1 MDPDLYKAAAKGEI
15 DPFNKIAKDHL
26 GSILTHNKNT
36 VLHVNIAS
44 QTHKQN
50 REGEIGLMKS
60 HNRNQVHH
68 VHLVTNLFQIQIH
81 NRGGESVSTKFVE
94 QILEMCPSLLLQVNA
109 KGHRSVVKALIEFAK
124 GLPQDLESGVES
136 TARQM
141 LGMTNDEKNTALLEA
156 VQHGSLDVVKMLIKA
171 DPDVPYSANCRGE
184 TPLYMAAARGIYFY
198 EMVAEI
204 SENCPSAAHEGPNGK
219 TALHA
224 AAISYEPGYDPVVSK
239 LLEKRKSLTR
249 ERDQHGWTPLHYA
262 AYSGNFGGTHLL
274 LESDRSAALIANKDR
289 KMTALHLAAGQ
300 GNESIMDAIIDHCP
314 ECCELVDDRGGNV
327 LHFAMVSFSARKL
340 KDLLDKYPLVW
351 NLINEKDVKGN
362 TPLHVLAALCPQS
375 YYVVSY
381 VVPWNTGRAYYEA
394 VNKQNISVHHIVRRG
409 FPNLEQEIGELTE
422 ADGSGQYP
430 EGVVKMKK
438 DKIEKYSFWKFVDEN
453 VIGMT
458 EASESHLVVAAL
470 IATVTFAA
478 AFTLPGGYKTDN
490 EDGRNRG
497 TAILTK
503 NAAFQAFVVSDAIAM
518 VLSLSAVFVHFIL
531 SLKLFRKFICLFVFA
546 LLLTLV
552 AMLAMVVAFITG
564 TYAVLSP
571 SLGLAI
577 VTCFIGLTFFL
588 LVIFMFYQ
596 ALKNVD
602 DED

>member
-26 GSILTHNKNT
+26 GSIVTHNKNT

-109 KGHRSVVKALIEFAK
+109 KGDAPLHVAAKCGHRSVVKALIEFAK

-141 LGMTNDEKNTALLEA
+141 LEMTNDEKNTALHEA
-156 VQHGSLDVVKMLIKA
+156 VQH
-171 DPDVPYSANCRGE
+171 
-184 TPLYMAAARGIYFY
+184 
-198 EMVAEI
+198 
-204 SENCPSAAHEGPNGK
+204 AAHEGPNGK

-224 AAISYEPGYDPVVSK
+224 AAISYEPVWVGYDPVVSK

-249 ERDQHGWTPLHYA
+249 ERDRHGWTPLHYA
-262 AYSGNFGGTHLL
+262 AYSGNLGGTHLL

-314 ECCELVDDRGGNV
+314 ECCELVDDRGWNV

-381 VVPWNTGRAYYEA
+381 VVPWNTGRGYYEA
-394 VNKQNISVHHIVRRG
+394 VNKQNISVHHI
-409 FPNLEQEIGELTE
+409 QEIGELTE

-438 DKIEKYSFWKFVDEN
+438 DKIEKYSFWKFVDAN

-478 AFTLPGGYKTDN
+478 AFTLPGGYKSDN

-503 NAAFQAFVVSDAIAM
+503 NAAFQAFAVSDAIAM

-577 VTCFIGLTFFL
+577 VTCFIGSTFFL
-588 LVIFMFYQ
+588 LVIFMFYK

>member
-109 KGHRSVVKALIEFAK
+109 KG
-124 GLPQDLESGVES
+124 LPQDLESGVES

-141 LGMTNDEKNTALLEA
+141 LGMTNDEKNTALHEA

-224 AAISYEPGYDPVVSK
+224 AAISYEP
-239 LLEKRKSLTR
+239 EKETNTDGLHSI
-249 ERDQHGWTPLHYA
+249 TPRIL
-262 AYSGNFGGTHLL
+262 
-274 LESDRSAALIANKDR
+274 
-289 KMTALHLAAGQ
+289 
-300 GNESIMDAIIDHCP
+300 
-314 ECCELVDDRGGNV
+314 
-327 LHFAMVSFSARKL
+327 
-340 KDLLDKYPLVW
+340 
-351 NLINEKDVKGN
+351 
-362 TPLHVLAALCPQS
+362 
-375 YYVVSY
+375 
-381 VVPWNTGRAYYEA
+381 
-394 VNKQNISVHHIVRRG
+394 
-409 FPNLEQEIGELTE
+409 QEIGELTE

-552 AMLAMVVAFITG
+552 AMIAMVVAFITG